1 MNVAVVGAG
10 VVGGAIA
17 FHLARRGAEVTLI
30 DAGEPGMG
38 ATSHSFA
45 WINSF
50 GKEPRHYGAL
60 NRRALD
66 TWDRF
71 ARLLDADIGLRWGG
85 QLTWAATDGD
95 AEALARKVTK
105 LQSWGY
111 VARMIDQAAMLRL
124 EPGLRP
130 GTVKAAAYSD
140 NDGHVQGTLAAQT
153 CAKRVQQLGGRLMF
167 GSPVAGLAMH
177 AGQVTAV
184 QLAGAAMP
192 DAALPGGSGAGG
204 SADASAPG
212 TSVAL
217 AKVTPA
223 KVARAEVACDA
234 VVLAAGVATTR
245 LAAMA
250 GVHVPQ
256 EESPGVVVRTEPL
269 PPVLRS
275 VAALYAPP
283 PRHGGRRVHLRQGTD
298 GVVLL
303 GEGSQESLARDDSPE
318 HAARILARASVYLP
332 ELASATP
339 IPVPVGYRPMPVDGL
354 PVLGYTRAVPNLY
367 VALMHSGITLA
378 PLVGELAA
386 MEILDGARVDILE
399 HYRPERF
406 DRAGDPRDGQ

>member
-1 MNVAVVGAG
+1 MRVAVVGAG
-10 VVGGAIA
+10 IVGGAIA

-50 GKEPRHYGAL
+50 GKEPRWYGAL
-60 NRRALD
+60 NRRSLD

-85 QLTWAATDGD
+85 QLTWAATDAD
-95 AEALARKVTK
+95 ADALARKVAG
-105 LQSWGY
+105 LQSGGY
-111 VARMIDQAAMLRL
+111 VARMIDEAQMLRL
-124 EPGLRP
+124 EPGLKP

-140 NDGHVQGTLAAQT
+140 NDGHVLGTLAAQT
-153 CAKRVQQLGGRLMF
+153 CIRRVQELGGSLMS
-167 GSPVAGLAMH
+167 GSPVTGLAMH
-177 AGQVTAV
+177 AGRVTEV
-184 QLAGAAMP
+184 QLADGSV
-192 DAALPGGSGAGG
+192 PGGSGAG
-204 SADASAPG
+204 AS
-212 TSVAL
+212 
-217 AKVTPA
+217 
-223 KVARAEVACDA
+223 VACDA

-245 LAAMA
+245 LAEMA
-250 GVHVPQ
+250 GVSVPQ
-256 EESPGVVVRTEPL
+256 EESPGVVVRTEPMA
-269 PPVLRS
+269 PVLRT

-283 PRHGGRRVHLRQGTD
+283 VGTQGLRVHVRQSPD
-298 GVVLL
+298 GVVMM

-332 ELASATP
+332 ELESATP
-339 IPVPVGYRPMPVDGL
+339 VPVPVGYRPMPVGGL

-378 PLVGELAA
+378 PLVGELAT

-406 DRAGDPRDGQ
+406 DRADGLSDGQ

>member
-10 VVGGAIA
+10 IVGGAIA
-17 FHLARRGAEVTLI
+17 FHLARRGAQVTLI

-71 ARLLDADIGLRWGG
+71 ARLLDADIGLHWGG
-85 QLTWAATDGD
+85 QLTWAATDAD
-95 AEALARKVTK
+95 ADALARKVAG

-111 VARMIDQAAMLRL
+111 VARMIDPAAMLRL
-124 EPGLRP
+124 EPGLNP

-140 NDGHVQGTLAAQT
+140 NDGHVQGTLVAQT
-153 CAKRVQQLGGRLMF
+153 CASRVQQLGSRLMF
-167 GSPVAGLAMH
+167 GSAVTGLTMH
-177 AGQVTAV
+177 AGRVTAV
-184 QLAGAAMP
+184 QLAGGPAA
-192 DAALPGGSGAGG
+192 DASVTDASVPGGSV
-204 SADASAPG
+204 ADAPVRGASAAA
-212 TSVAL
+212 TS
-217 AKVTPA
+217 
-223 KVARAEVACDA
+223 VACDA
-234 VVLAAGVATTR
+234 VVLAAGVATTK
-245 LAAMA
+245 LAEMA
-250 GVHVPQ
+250 GVYVPQ
-256 EESPGVVVRTEPL
+256 QESPGVVVRTEPMA
-269 PPVLRS
+269 PVLRT

-283 PRHGGRRVHLRQGTD
+283 TGTHGLKVHVRQSPD
-298 GVVLL
+298 GIVMM

-332 ELASATP
+332 ELESATP
-339 IPVPVGYRPMPVDGL
+339 VPVPVGYRPMPVDGL

-367 VALMHSGITLA
+367 LALMHSGITLA
-378 PLVGELAA
+378 PLVGELAT
-386 MEILDGARVDILE
+386 MEILDGARVDNLE

-406 DRAGDPRDGQ
+406 DRASGTRDRQ

>member
-1 MNVAVVGAG
+1 MRVAVVGAG
-10 VVGGAIA
+10 IVGGAIA
-17 FHLARRGAEVTLI
+17 FHLARRGVEVTLI

-50 GKEPRHYGAL
+50 GKEPRAYGGL

-85 QLTWAATDGD
+85 QLTWAASDED
-95 AEALARKVTK
+95 AAALAQNVAR

-111 VARMIDQAAMLRL
+111 VARMVDEAEMLRL
-124 EPGLRP
+124 EPGLSP

-140 NDGHVQGTLAAQT
+140 NDGHVQGTRVAQA
-153 CAKRVQQLGGRLMF
+153 CADRVHQMGGSVMS
-167 GSPVAGLAMH
+167 GSSVTGLAMH
-177 AGQVTAV
+177 AGRVTSV
-184 QLAGAAMP
+184 QLAGG
-192 DAALPGGSGAGG
+192 LVS
-204 SADASAPG
+204 
-212 TSVAL
+212 
-217 AKVTPA
+217 
-223 KVARAEVACDA
+223 CDV
-234 VVLAAGVATTR
+234 VVLAAGVDTTR
-245 LAAMA
+245 LAEMA
-250 GVHVPQ
+250 GVYVPQ

-283 PRHGGRRVHLRQGTD
+283 PGSGGQPVHLRQSSD

-318 HAARILARASVYLP
+318 HAAEILARASVYLP
-332 ELASATP
+332 ALRSATP
-339 IPVPVGYRPMPVDGL
+339 IPVPVGHRPMPIDGL
-354 PVLGYTRAVPNLY
+354 PVLGFTRAVPNLY
-367 VALMHSGITLA
+367 VALMHSGVTLA
-378 PLVGELAA
+378 PLVGELATL
-386 MEILDGARVDILE
+386 EILDGARVDLLE

-406 DRAGDPRDGQ
+406 VRAVPQTAVSP

>member
-1 MNVAVVGAG
+1 MRVAVVGAG

-50 GKEPRHYGAL
+50 GKEPRAYGGL

-85 QLTWAATDGD
+85 HLTWAASDDD
-95 AEALARKVTK
+95 AQALARNVAR

-111 VARMIDQAAMLRL
+111 VARMVGEVEMRRL

-130 GTVKAAAYSD
+130 GIVKAAAYSD
-140 NDGHVQGTLAAQT
+140 NDGHVQGTRVAQT
-153 CAKRVQQLGGRLMF
+153 CARRVSQMGGSVMS
-167 GSPVAGLAMH
+167 GSPVTGLVMH
-177 AGQVTAV
+177 AGRVTSV
-184 QLAGAAMP
+184 QLHGG
-192 DAALPGGSGAGG
+192 ALP
-204 SADASAPG
+204 
-212 TSVAL
+212 
-217 AKVTPA
+217 
-223 KVARAEVACDA
+223 CDA
-234 VVLAAGVATTR
+234 VVLAAGVATAS
-245 LAAMA
+245 LAEMA
-250 GVHVPQ
+250 GVYVPQ

-283 PRHGGRRVHLRQGTD
+283 PGSGGQPVHLRQSTD
-298 GVVLL
+298 GAVLL

-318 HAARILARASVYLP
+318 HAAEILARASAFLP
-332 ELASATP
+332 ALRSATP
-339 IPVPVGYRPMPVDGL
+339 IPVPVGYRPMPIDGL
-354 PVLGYTRAVPNLY
+354 PVLGFTRAVPNLY
-367 VALMHSGITLA
+367 VALMHSGVTLA
-378 PLVGELAA
+378 PLVGELAT
-386 MEILDGARVDILE
+386 MEILDGARIDLLE

-406 DRAGDPRDGQ
+406 DRA

>member
-1 MNVAVVGAG
+1 MRVAVVGAG
-10 VVGGAIA
+10 IVGGAIA

-30 DAGEPGMG
+30 DADQPGMG

-50 GKEPRHYGAL
+50 GKEPRSYGAL
-60 NRRALD
+60 NRRSLD

-85 QLTWAATDGD
+85 QLTWAATDED
-95 AEALARKVTK
+95 AAALARNVAR

-111 VARMIDQAAMLRL
+111 VARMVDEAEMLRL

-140 NDGHVQGTLAAQT
+140 NDGHVHGARVAQT
-153 CAKRVQQLGGRLMF
+153 CASRVRQMGGHVMS
-167 GSPVAGLAMH
+167 GSPVTGLEVH
-177 AGQVTAV
+177 AGRVTSV
-184 QLAGAAMP
+184 QLAR
-192 DAALPGGSGAGG
+192 GSVADGSVAGG
-204 SADASAPG
+204 LASDG
-212 TSVAL
+212 L
-217 AKVTPA
+217 AQDGLVP
-223 KVARAEVACDA
+223 CDA
-234 VVLAAGVATTR
+234 VVLAAGVDTTKV
-245 LAAMA
+245 AEMA

-283 PRHGGRRVHLRQGTD
+283 PGSGGQPVHLRQSSD

-318 HAARILARASVYLP
+318 HAAELLARASVYLP
-332 ELASATP
+332 ALRSATP
-339 IPVPVGYRPMPVDGL
+339 RAVPVGYRPMPIDGL
-354 PVLGYTRAVPNLY
+354 PVLGFTRAVPNLY
-367 VALMHSGITLA
+367 VALMHSGVTLA
-378 PLVGELAA
+378 PLVGELAV

-399 HYRPERF
+399 PYRPERF
-406 DRAGDPRDGQ
+406 DRAGGPRDGQ

>member
-1 MNVAVVGAG
+1 MRVAVVGAG
-10 VVGGAIA
+10 IVGGAIA

-38 ATSHSFA
+38 ASSHSFA

-71 ARLLDADIGLRWGG
+71 ARLLGADIGLRWGG
-85 QLTWAATDGD
+85 HLTWAATDED
-95 AEALARKVTK
+95 AETLARKVAR

-111 VARMIDQAAMLRL
+111 VARMIEEAQMLRL
-124 EPGLRP
+124 EPGLNP

-140 NDGHVQGTLAAQT
+140 NDGHVQGTRAAQT
-153 CAKRVQQLGGRLMF
+153 CASRVSRMGGRVMS
-167 GSPVAGLAMH
+167 GSPVTGMVMYAGR
-177 AGQVTAV
+177 VTSV
-184 QLAGAAMP
+184 QLDGGSV
-192 DAALPGGSGAGG
+192 PGGSGGPGG
-204 SADASAPG
+204 SEPDGSEP
-212 TSVAL
+212 
-217 AKVTPA
+217 
-223 KVARAEVACDA
+223 CDA
-234 VVLAAGVATTR
+234 VVLAAGAGTTR
-245 LAAMA
+245 LAEMA
-250 GVHVPQ
+250 GVHIPQ

-283 PRHGGRRVHLRQGTD
+283 PSGGGQPVHLRQSSD

-332 ELASATP
+332 ALAAPTP

-354 PVLGYTRAVPNLY
+354 PVLGYSRAVPNLY
-367 VALMHSGITLA
+367 LALMHSGITLA
-378 PLVGELAA
+378 PLVSELAA
-386 MEILDGARVDILE
+386 MEILDGARVDILA

-406 DRAGDPRDGQ
+406 DRAGGPWDGQ

>member
-1 MNVAVVGAG
+1 MRVAVVGAG
-10 VVGGAIA
+10 IVGGAIA

-30 DAGEPGMG
+30 DAGQPGRG
-38 ATSHSFA
+38 STSHSFA

-50 GKEPRHYGAL
+50 GKEPRWYGAL
-60 NRRALD
+60 NRRSLD

-85 QLTWAATDGD
+85 QLTWAATDAD
-95 AEALARKVTK
+95 ADALARKVAG

-124 EPGLRP
+124 EPGLKP

-140 NDGHVQGTLAAQT
+140 NDGHVQGTLVAQT
-153 CAKRVQQLGGRLMF
+153 CASRVQQLGGSLMF
-167 GSPVAGLAMH
+167 GSPVTGLAMH
-177 AGQVTAV
+177 AGRVTAV
-184 QLAGAAMP
+184 QLAGASVPNATVP
-192 DAALPGGSGAGG
+192 VGSVADAP
-204 SADASAPG
+204 ADAS
-212 TSVAL
+212 VAG
-217 AKVTPA
+217 AS
-223 KVARAEVACDA
+223 VACDA

-245 LAAMA
+245 LAEMA
-250 GVHVPQ
+250 GVYVPQ
-256 EESPGVVVRTEPL
+256 EESPGVVVRTDPL

-283 PRHGGRRVHLRQGTD
+283 PGHGGQPVHLRQGSD

-332 ELASATP
+332 ALAAATP

-378 PLVGELAA
+378 PLVAELAA
-386 MEILDGARVDILE
+386 MEILDGARVDILK

-406 DRAGDPRDGQ
+406 NRAGGSRDGQ